1 MILHRFCSV
10 LGHVSHTQKED
21 QIALEMWA
29 SPRRISLRTESLL
42 LSGYLRPEVPGV
54 LPSLGRI
61 AITVILCEAEI
72 ATLGWEMAVGALL
85 RNWGLFFLWRTWIPV
100 FGQCQSTGPRP
111 TCLRVDAYVDGIQ
124 WVRGGSRQWR
134 PPSGQVA
141 ATAGA
146 GSARLAGNTESPH
159 SGQKFEPTP
168 TAVKGGGRVSG
179 VLWRVSQQG
188 EGAGSFTPLVLSLD
202 SSGSYKGPV
211 RSQVDSCNKHFS
223 IRFITKPKSWRI
235 LCETYTQ
242 RWRARDEETLSL
254 VLLVIV
260 QFPPVQDTRTVLK
273 GFLTIKIV

>member
-42 LSGYLRPEVPGV
+42 LRGNLRPEVPGV

-134 PPSGQVA
+134 PPSGQA
-141 ATAGA
+141 AAMAGA

-159 SGQKFEPTP
+159 SGQKFEPWLP
-168 TAVKGGGRVSG
+168 LRWKEEAVWAVCSGEWVSRG
-179 VLWRVSQQG
+179 
-188 EGAGSFTPLVLSLD
+188 
-202 SSGSYKGPV
+202 KGPAASLPLFSLLILQGV
-211 RSQVDSCNKHFS
+211 TRAPSGLRLTVATSISQYDS
-223 IRFITKPKSWRI
+223 
-235 LCETYTQ
+235 
-242 RWRARDEETLSL
+242 
-254 VLLVIV
+254 
-260 QFPPVQDTRTVLK
+260 
-273 GFLTIKIV
+273 